1 MNNYL
6 KNQIRRANISPL
18 KKAYG
23 LLMGVL
29 CPRRVERAW
38 RKHATEMQNQLDS
51 EHNGNCASWSYL
63 DLHPSRCRSAFPSA
77 L

>member
-1 MNNYL
+1 MNNFL
-6 KNQIRRANISPL
+6 KNQIRRANCALATKVIL
-18 KKAYG
+18 FVIA
-23 LLMGVL
+23 LV
-29 CPRRVERAW
+29 CPGKVWRMHVEHIQR
-38 RKHATEMQNQLDS
+38 QLDS